1 MKRLD
6 LKIPEDAYQDLEQ
19 LAARYGVG
27 AGVLARMLL
36 VRAIT
41 EESGESPESIRT
53 VSGYFPE
60 TVREISGNRPEDDRT
75 PPVESPENI
84 RSESGKSP
92 ENVRTSS
99 GEHPENVRKT
109 SGSESERS
117 TPSGQNPEDLRKTS
131 GNRPEDRRT
140 PASPPSPPITPLS
153 PPGVFSQ
160 SADADCVASGD
171 TANGRMVEVSRRNG
185 SESDEDPT
193 VRSKAVQIYRHFFG
207 RYPTRDKRRIIAD
220 AVPEAEL
227 SAWRETLEEWKSEG
241 WSATNVEGMIDR
253 FKRRLEVETVEL
265 QDRAGSARSVKPSR
279 PPIPYHEA
287 FGLWEKRGQPGGKFP
302 PDGWTMV
309 TGPDG
314 KAWFIVP

>member
-1 MKRLD
+1 
-6 LKIPEDAYQDLEQ
+6 
-19 LAARYGVG
+19 
-27 AGVLARMLL
+27 
-36 VRAIT
+36 
-41 EESGESPESIRT
+41 
-53 VSGYFPE
+53 
-60 TVREISGNRPEDDRT
+60 
-75 PPVESPENI
+75 
-84 RSESGKSP
+84 
-92 ENVRTSS
+92 
-99 GEHPENVRKT
+99 
-109 SGSESERS
+109 
-117 TPSGQNPEDLRKTS
+117 
-131 GNRPEDRRT
+131 
-140 PASPPSPPITPLS
+140 
-153 PPGVFSQ
+153 
-160 SADADCVASGD
+160 
-171 TANGRMVEVSRRNG
+171 MVEVSRRNG

-220 AVPEAEL
+220 AVPNEQL

-253 FKRRLEVETVEL
+253 FKRRLEAETVEL
-265 QDRAGSARSVKPSR
+265 HDRAGIASVKPSR

>member
-1 MKRLD
+1 
-6 LKIPEDAYQDLEQ
+6 
-19 LAARYGVG
+19 
-27 AGVLARMLL
+27 
-36 VRAIT
+36 
-41 EESGESPESIRT
+41 
-53 VSGYFPE
+53 
-60 TVREISGNRPEDDRT
+60 
-75 PPVESPENI
+75 
-84 RSESGKSP
+84 
-92 ENVRTSS
+92 
-99 GEHPENVRKT
+99 
-109 SGSESERS
+109 
-117 TPSGQNPEDLRKTS
+117 
-131 GNRPEDRRT
+131 
-140 PASPPSPPITPLS
+140 
-153 PPGVFSQ
+153 
-160 SADADCVASGD
+160 
-171 TANGRMVEVSRRNG
+171 MVEVSRRNG

-253 FKRRLEVETVEL
+253 FKRRLEAETVEL
-265 QDRAGSARSVKPSR
+265 HDRAGIASVKPSR